1 MPELTTYLKNL
12 QFDKSQQNTFFAKYL
27 YNTRLV
33 ILLVLLVSL
42 IGIASFINLP
52 RVLTPEVKIPYVIV
66 STILPGASPQ
76 DIESLVTI
84 PLEDSVNDV
93 QKIKNIKSTSRDSA
107 SVITIEFENG
117 VDADK
122 AKADVQSAID
132 SVNTLPQNAQTPKV
146 QKLDFANAPVW
157 TFTLSSKDDHLSLIR
172 FGRILRDK
180 LKDLPSINKV
190 ETTGLD
196 DEEIQ
201 VTIKPEKIAEYNI
214 NPALLSQSIKSNVK
228 AYPAG
233 SVTTDTSS
241 FVLTVDPT
249 ITSIND
255 IRNLTLSVG
264 KITYLLSEIADVQ
277 RRAKPNVA
285 TTYIADKEHTP
296 VEAVRFDVYKSS
308 TANITTAVAD
318 AKKLTDEMTKEYKD
332 TFTILSVEN
341 AGDMIDK
348 QFNHLVRDLTL
359 TISLVFITLFLFLGI
374 RQAIVAS
381 LAIPL
386 TFFLT
391 FTTMDITGI
400 DLSFIAFFSLLLS
413 LGLLVDDTIVVISA
427 VTAYYRTGKFTPV
440 QASIM
445 VWRDFRT
452 ALLTTTLTTVW
463 AFVPLL
469 LTGGIIGEFI
479 KPIPI
484 VVSSTLLGSLF
495 VALFITLPIIII
507 LLRGNLPKRVIVLL
521 RIIAAIILIYLFT
534 LIAPK
539 GNFFIPALLLFILN
553 MVVFMMVKNSLFH
566 AARNKIRSDKTK
578 SYGRADYRK
587 YINQGVI
594 NFTFI
599 EKKYRSIIDRI
610 LSKSANRRATLFIV
624 LIFSLFSYLLFPLGF
639 VRNEF
644 FPATDQ
650 EYVYVSLELPSGTN
664 QSITREES
672 RKMLEQL
679 RHIPETTFVTS
690 TLGLSANQRGG
701 YVSAGENVALLTI
714 VLPDDSKREITSIDL
729 ARDLRQ
735 KFQHYSKGTVS
746 VTEVTDGPPAGSDI
760 QINLSGDDL
769 TQLDHYA
776 NTLQEYL
783 KTQPGINT
791 VEKSIKEGTSKIV
804 FIPNKQK
811 LIDAGVSEDQL
822 GLYLRSYINGFTLD
836 ENVRFQ
842 HEASTD
848 ETIVLRTSP
857 QQQSTGVMG
866 NISIPTQQGNANI
879 NSLGTFELRPN
890 PTLITREDGKR
901 TISVS
906 AGVDKG
912 YSITDINNKLT
923 KYADT
928 LNLPEGYSWSTG
940 GVNEENNKS
949 VISILQA
956 MILSFLLIIITMV
969 MQFSSFR
976 KAFIVM
982 LVIPLSISGVLIIFA
997 LTNTP
1002 LAFPALVG
1010 TLALFGIVVKNAILI
1025 VDKINLNLKEHIP
1038 FKEAIGEGAESRL
1051 EPITLTTIATIMGLI
1066 PITFSDPLW
1075 RGLGGAII
1083 SGLFFS
1089 GTLMLFFIP
1098 VVYYYIFRN
1107 SEGKR

>member
-1 MPELTTYLKNL
+1 MPELTTYLKKL
-12 QFDKSQQNTFFAKYL
+12 QFDKSQENTFFAKYL
-27 YNTRLV
+27 RNTRLV
-33 ILLVLLVSL
+33 ILIILLL
-42 IGIASFINLP
+42 CIIGISSFINLP
-52 RVLTPEVKIPYVIV
+52 RVLNPEVKIPFVIV

-84 PLEDSVNDV
+84 PLEDSVDDV
-93 QKIKNIKSTSRDSA
+93 QKIKKIESTSRESA
-107 SVITIEFENG
+107 SIITIEFENG

-132 SVNTLPQNAQTPKV
+132 SVNTLPQNTQTPRV
-146 QKLDFANAPVW
+146 QKLDFSNAPVW
-157 TFTLSSKDDHLSLIR
+157 TFTLSSKNDAISLIR

-201 VTIKPEKIAEYNI
+201 VTIRPEKIAEYNI
-214 NPALLSQSIKSNVK
+214 NPALLSQSIKSNIK
-228 AYPAG
+228 SFPAG
-233 SVTTDTSS
+233 TVSTGTSS
-241 FVLTVDPT
+241 FVLNIDPT
-249 ITSIND
+249 ITSIED
-255 IRNLTLSVG
+255 IRKLTLSVG
-264 KITYLLSEIADVQ
+264 KTTYLLSEIADVQ
-277 RRAKPNVA
+277 RRSKPNTT
-285 TTYIADKEHTP
+285 TTYIADSSKTP
-296 VEAVRFDVYKSS
+296 VEAIRFDIYKSS

-318 AKKLTDEMTKEYKD
+318 AKKLTEEITKEYKD
-332 TFTILSVEN
+332 TFTILTIED
-341 AGDMIDK
+341 AGNMIDK

-391 FTTMDITGI
+391 FTVMDMTGI

-427 VTAYYRTGKFTPV
+427 VTAYYRTGKFTPLE
-440 QASIM
+440 ASIM
-445 VWRDFRT
+445 VWRDFKT

-479 KPIPI
+479 RPIPI
-484 VVSSTLLGSLF
+484 VVSSTLLGSLII
-495 VALFITLPIIII
+495 ALFITLPVIII
-507 LLRGNLPKRVIVLL
+507 LLTGNMPKRVIILL
-521 RIIAAIILIYLFT
+521 RIIAILIVLYIFT
-534 LIAPK
+534 LISPQ
-539 GNFFIPALLLFILN
+539 GNFFIPAILLFILN
-553 MVVFMMVKNSLFH
+553 LFVFMLVKNTLF
-566 AARNKIRSDKTK
+566 
-578 SYGRADYRK
+578 GRATSKLSSLNTTKKSGRNYNK
-587 YINQGVI
+587 YINHGVI
-594 NFTFI
+594 NFEYI
-599 EKKYRSIIDRI
+599 EKKYRSIIDTI
-610 LSKSANRRATLFIV
+610 LSKHINRKATLIIV
-624 LIFSLFSYLLFPLGF
+624 IVFSLFSYLLFPLGF

-650 EYVYVSLELPSGTN
+650 EYIYLSLELPSGAN
-664 QSITREES
+664 QEITRKES
-672 RKMLEQL
+672 IKILEQL
-679 RHIPETTFVTS
+679 RNLPETTFVTA

-701 YVSAGENVALLTI
+701 YAAAGENVALITI
-714 VLPDDSKREITSIDL
+714 ILPDDTKRDITSIDL
-729 ARDLRQ
+729 ARDLRKQ
-735 KFQHYSKGTVS
+735 FQNYSKGTIA
-746 VTEVTDGPPAGSDI
+746 VTEVTDGPPAGSDV
-760 QINLSGDDL
+760 QIKLSGEDL
-769 TQLDHYA
+769 TQLETYA

-783 KTQPGINT
+783 KKQPGTNN

-811 LIDAGVSEDQL
+811 LIDAGISEEQI
-822 GLYLRSYINGFTLD
+822 GLYLRSYVNGFNLD

-842 HEASTD
+842 NESNSD

-857 QQQSTGVMG
+857 QQPTTDVMG
-866 NISIPTQQGNANI
+866 NITIPTQQGNVNI
-879 NSLGTFELRPN
+879 NALGSFELRPN

-928 LNLPEGYSWSTG
+928 IQLNDGYSWSTG

-982 LVIPLSISGVLIIFA
+982 LVIPLSISGVLIIFG

-1002 LAFPALVG
+1002 LTFPALIG

-1025 VDKINLNLKEHIP
+1025 VDKINSNLKEKIP
-1038 FKEAIGEGAESRL
+1038 FKEAIAEGAESRL

-1066 PITFSDPLW
+1066 PITLSDPLW
-1075 RGLGGAII
+1075 QGLGGAII

-1089 GTLMLFFIP
+1089 GTMMLFFIP
-1098 VVYYYIFRN
+1098 VVYYYMFRN
-1107 SEGKR
+1107 SEGK